1 MTREEFD
8 AKHKVNREVTEG
20 YSQQQIDWINDYIWN
35 KVKDYP
41 VDHEHIRD
49 HVQNMFP
56 RAEIALEH
64 LERKHG

>member
-20 YSQQQIDWINDYIWN
+20 YTQQQIDWINEYIWN

-41 VDHEHIRD
+41 VDHEFLRD
-49 HVQNMFP
+49 HVQNMW
-56 RAEIALEH
+56 AMGDLALLY
-64 LERKHG
+64 LERRDG